1 MKMEHLNITHAKLGA
16 IDFASL
22 PAATQRKFVV
32 SGINH
37 VFGNEVSSRVN
48 SFFKKAGVDKA
59 LADKASELGR
69 ALTDEEKKAI
79 RASVSVTIDTES
91 PEYDET
97 FSSFL
102 NDKWEA
108 AKAGTLGESRVVSR
122 DPFADKV
129 TSIAREEVLA
139 MLRKGGFWTGK
150 KAPGEDETWEM
161 GNATYT
167 FAQLIDRRIAKE
179 KGRIEKEA
187 NAFLAAKAKKAKAI
201 EESALEF

>member
-59 LADKASELGR
+59 LADEAARKGS
-69 ALTDEEKKAI
+69 ALTDDEKKAI

-150 KAPGEDETWEM
+150 KAPSEDETWEM